1 MILVT
6 GATGNVGRHVAV
18 GLSEAGAAVRTS
30 SRSGGD
36 VPADLGDPAS
46 LDTALAGVD
55 AVFLVWPGPGV
66 PGIDKAVATITR
78 RVRKVVYLSAAGA
91 EHGFW
96 GDVESAIEQSGAD
109 WVFLRP
115 GGFAT
120 NTLGWAEMIR
130 ADGAVRWPYGDAARS
145 LIDERDIADVAVTA
159 LTSDVLDGQR
169 PHLTG
174 PANLTQAEQVR
185 LIGEAIGRPLRW
197 IELPPELAREQ
208 LLAEWGDPG
217 FVDASLTYWASL
229 VGTGEPV
236 TDTVARITNRPA
248 RTFRDWS
255 RHHAVDFR

>member
-18 GLSEAGAAVRTS
+18 GLAERGAEVRTS
-30 SRSGGD
+30 SRGGGD
-36 VPADLGDPAS
+36 VPADLSDPGR
-46 LDTALAGVD
+46 LDQALDGVD
-55 AVFLVWPGPGV
+55 SVFLVWPGPAV
-66 PGIDKAVATITR
+66 PGIAEAVATITA

-96 GDVESAIEQSGAD
+96 GEVEKAVEHSGVE

-120 NTLGWAEMIR
+120 NTLGWAGMIR
-130 ADGAVRWPYGDAARS
+130 DDGVVRWPYGEARRA
-145 LIDERDIADVAVTA
+145 LIHERDIADVAVTA
-159 LTSDVLDGQR
+159 LLSGALDGRR

-174 PANLTQAEQVR
+174 PANLTQVEQVR
-185 LIGEAIGRPLRW
+185 LIGEAIGRDVRW
-197 IELPPELAREQ
+197 VELPREDARQQ
-208 LLAEWGDPG
+208 LLAEWGNEG

-236 TDTVARITNRPA
+236 TEDVAHIIGRPA
-248 RTFRDWS
+248 RAFRDWCS
-255 RHHAVDFR
+255 DHAADFR

>member
-6 GATGNVGRHVAV
+6 GATGNVGRHVAA
-18 GLSEAGAAVRTS
+18 GLSQAGAEVRTS
-30 SRSGGD
+30 SRRGGD

-46 LDTALAGVD
+46 LDAALNGVD

-66 PGIDKAVATITR
+66 PGIEEAVATITG

-96 GDVESAIEQSGAD
+96 GEVEKAVEDSGAD

-120 NTLGWAEMIR
+120 NTLGWAGMIR
-130 ADGAVRWPYGDAARS
+130 DDGTVRWPYGEAARA
-145 LIDERDIADVAVTA
+145 LIHERDIADVAITA
-159 LTSDVLDGQR
+159 LTSDALNGQR

-185 LIGEAIGRPLRW
+185 LIGEAIGREVRW
-197 IELPPELAREQ
+197 IELPPEDARQQ
-208 LLAEWGDPG
+208 LLAEWGNES
-217 FVDASLTYWASL
+217 FVDASLAYWASL
-229 VGTGEPV
+229 IGVGEPV
-236 TDTVARITNRPA
+236 TGAVPEITGRPA
-248 RTFRDWS
+248 RTFSDWC
-255 RHHAVDFR
+255 HDHAADFR